1 MRGENRL
8 RPCPFCGNKSIRVVT
23 GIKVTEKHH
32 MVVCDKCSAIVCFEE
47 ATKNLACEK
56 YWNKR
61 IDQEEGSLVARF
73 TIAASNEYVDKS
85 TGEVKEQ
92 TAYVNCV
99 AWKKLGENVGKLI
112 KGNRCIVNGRL
123 QTRSYETKEGE
134 KRYVTEVVA
143 DFIGDSLSNKD
154 DEPSNFETFGDDE
167 QIPF

>member
-1 MRGENRL
+1 M
-8 RPCPFCGNKSIRVVT
+8 GNLVRDPEVT
-23 GIKVTEKHH
+23 
-32 MVVCDKCSAIVCFEE
+32 F
-47 ATKNLACEK
+47 TKK
-56 YWNKR
+56 
-61 IDQEEGSLVARF
+61 GSLVARF

-154 DEPSNFETFGDDE
+154 DEPSNFETFGEDE

>member
-1 MRGENRL
+1 MNNVQL
-8 RPCPFCGNKSIRVVT
+8 IGNLVRDAELT
-23 GIKVTEKHH
+23 
-32 MVVCDKCSAIVCFEE
+32 F
-47 ATKNLACEK
+47 TKNGK
-56 YWNKR
+56 M
-61 IDQEEGSLVARF
+61 VARF

-134 KRYVTEVVA
+134 KRYITEVVA

-154 DEPSNFETFGDDE
+154 DEPSNFETFGEDE

>member
-1 MRGENRL
+1 MNNVQL
-8 RPCPFCGNKSIRVVT
+8 IGNLVRDAELT
-23 GIKVTEKHH
+23 
-32 MVVCDKCSAIVCFEE
+32 F
-47 ATKNLACEK
+47 TKNGK
-56 YWNKR
+56 M
-61 IDQEEGSLVARF
+61 VARF

-85 TGEVKEQ
+85 TGEQ
-92 TAYVNCV
+92 A
-99 AWKKLGENVGKLI
+99 GKLI

>member
-1 MRGENRL
+1 M
-8 RPCPFCGNKSIRVVT
+8 GNLVRDPELT
-23 GIKVTEKHH
+23 
-32 MVVCDKCSAIVCFEE
+32 F
-47 ATKNLACEK
+47 TKK
-56 YWNKR
+56 
-61 IDQEEGSLVARF
+61 GTPVARF

-92 TAYVNCV
+92 TAFVNCV
-99 AWKKLGENVGKLI
+99 AWNKLGEHAGKLI

>member
-1 MRGENRL
+1 MNNVQL
-8 RPCPFCGNKSIRVVT
+8 MGNLVRDPELT
-23 GIKVTEKHH
+23 
-32 MVVCDKCSAIVCFEE
+32 F
-47 ATKNLACEK
+47 TKN
-56 YWNKR
+56 
-61 IDQEEGSLVARF
+61 GSLVARF
-73 TIAASNEYVDKS
+73 TIAASNEYIDKS

-123 QTRSYETKEGE
+123 QTRSYEPKEGE

-143 DFIGDSLSNKD
+143 DFIGDSLSNKE
-154 DEPSNFETFGDDE
+154 DEPSNFKTFSDDE

>member
-1 MRGENRL
+1 MNNVQL
-8 RPCPFCGNKSIRVVT
+8 MGNLVRDPELT
-23 GIKVTEKHH
+23 
-32 MVVCDKCSAIVCFEE
+32 F
-47 ATKNLACEK
+47 TKK
-56 YWNKR
+56 
-61 IDQEEGSLVARF
+61 GTPVARF

-99 AWKKLGENVGKLI
+99 AWNKLGEQAGKLI

-123 QTRSYETKEGE
+123 KTRSYETKEGE